1 MPFFFCQNFFLL
13 HSNESTRG
21 AFFIALRFQLLPS
34 ATPDASVIS
43 SEGEINIFQ
52 LFAQQKII
60 DVIRHRLPLA
70 DSVYERLH
78 IRLQLFRQSDPLLW
92 RDQHQKM
99 VYITVVFSDMAGIS
113 FLTTFLASG

>member
-1 MPFFFCQNFFLL
+1 MGIPFALYTRILDFVSEKMPFFFYQNFFLL

-21 AFFIALRFQLLPS
+21 AFIIALRFQLLPS

-43 SEGEINIFQ
+43 SEGKINIFQ

-60 DVIRHRLPLA
+60 DVIRHRLSLA

-78 IRLQLFRQSDPLLW
+78 IRL
-92 RDQHQKM
+92 
-99 VYITVVFSDMAGIS
+99 
-113 FLTTFLASG
+113 